1 MDGSASKVGCGAGV
15 VLQGPDGFIAEY
27 ALRLDFKASNNEDE
41 YKALLAGLSL
51 AAELGTRKLRIYS
64 DSQLMVEQVNEV
76 YEAKEL
82 RMKRYLQKVRE
93 KLKGMGE
100 VEILQHRL
108 GASLGNSTRAQ
119 LDGSHSTA
127 PKRRNTA
134 REQTGSLTPNRE
146 GRPLHA
152 PWTQAVQMVVH
163 MAIPPMPGTLRVRV
177 RTTRGTRGD
186 LRRPRRREDPSP
198 EDRKSW
204 LFLAYDPQ
212 RRLGIRQK
220 VQPMPE
226 IRPHP
231 PSTGH
236 PLHLNGGATAFRHV
250 GHGPARAIP
259 EGPGGHT
266 IILVTDNGPQFAS
279 VEFDRFCDNLSIEHR
294 FASVAHPQANRQMEV
309 TNRILLQSLKKR
321 LGEARNCW
329 VEAFPS
335 ILWVYRT
342 TPKVATGESS
352 FCLTFGAEAVIPVEI
367 GLSSFRAENYD
378 EHENFELLRNALDL
392 VLEKRERALLRTA
405 AYQQKVARYYNSRVK
420 KRTVKPEDLL
430 LRRAEV
436 SDP

>member
-64 DSQLMVEQVNEV
+64 DSQLVVEQVNEV

-100 VEILQHRL
+100 VEILQHRR
-108 GASLGNSTRAQ
+108 GASLGNFTRAQ

-134 REQTGSLTPNRE
+134 REQTGSPTPNRE
-146 GRPLHA
+146 GRPLHG

-226 IRPHP
+226 IRHHP

-236 PLHLNGGATAFRHV
+236 PLHLSSGATAFRHV

-259 EGPGGHT
+259 EGLGGHT
-266 IILVTDNGPQFAS
+266 MLYVAIDYFTKWVEVKAVARPNSKATEKFFYHDVVCRFGIPRILITDNGPQFAS
-279 VEFDRFCDNLSIEHR
+279 AEFDRFCDNLSIEHQ
-294 FASVAHPQANRQMEV
+294 FASVAHPQANGQMEV
-309 TNRILLQSLKKR
+309 TNRILL
-321 LGEARNCW
+321 
-329 VEAFPS
+329 
-335 ILWVYRT
+335 
-342 TPKVATGESS
+342 
-352 FCLTFGAEAVIPVEI
+352 
-367 GLSSFRAENYD
+367 
-378 EHENFELLRNALDL
+378 
-392 VLEKRERALLRTA
+392 
-405 AYQQKVARYYNSRVK
+405 
-420 KRTVKPEDLL
+420 
-430 LRRAEV
+430 
-436 SDP
+436 